1 MPTARMGW
9 RNCLCP
15 LLESIVFP
23 TGACV
28 VGDVLSHGPPLDRVG
43 MEPGIGR
50 VGSIV
55 GPVTAGWFIA
65 HQWSTRAIF
74 LALAIPAFI
83 SMVFVFFLRWTK
95 IEVHGE
101 RL

>member
-1 MPTARMGW
+1 
-9 RNCLCP
+9 
-15 LLESIVFP
+15 
-23 TGACV
+23 
-28 VGDVLSHGPPLDRVG
+28 
-43 MEPGIGR
+43 
-50 VGSIV
+50 
-55 GPVTAGWFIA
+55 VTAGWFIA